1 MLDYREDQPTHVM
14 PLGQV
19 EDIGHLTEVD
29 TDEPG
34 WFTLSEEAAC
44 EGCYLCERGICVRRF
59 VQLGEDETLI
69 VHGAY
74 EA

>member
-1 MLDYREDQPTHVM
+1 MLDHREGQPYHVI
-14 PLGQV
+14 PLGPV

-29 TDEPG
+29 TEEPG
-34 WFTLSEEAAC
+34 WFTTAGESDED
-44 EGCYLCERGICVRRF
+44 CYLCERGICVRRV
-59 VQLGEDETLI
+59 VQLGYEETLI